1 MSFSAQ
7 ILGSLEPPSNS
18 QLFLPWYEIWFP
30 VGLSCYERC
39 MRERRKNLICQEVC
53 LQMPMKCYIFF
64 PFFYAFSLFLF
75 SKNAFV
81 GSICLF
87 FSCTG
92 SVIFDGADFFGGRK
106 FFAGKF
112 LAKTIQNP
120 DFFTKQLLLCR
131 TSDLRSILRS
141 WFLFITWDFSDGK
154 CQNGSWVLLTFLH
167 FPSFLHFYLL
177 DSFHQINFL
186 LQKMNQ
192 EKSFCFH
199 AINWICPNY

>member
-18 QLFLPWYEIWFP
+18 QLFFYHDTRFGFP
-30 VGLSCYERC
+30 SDCLSYERC
-39 MRERRKNLICQEVC
+39 MRERRKNLSYVC
-53 LQMPMKCYIFF
+53 LQMLMKCYIFS
-64 PFFYAFSLFLF
+64 FFICFFFLFLF
-75 SKNAFV
+75 STNAFI

-87 FSCTG
+87 LSCTG
-92 SVIFDGADFFGGRK
+92 NVIFDGADFFGGRK
-106 FFAGKF
+106 FFAGRF

-154 CQNGSWVLLTFLH
+154 CENGSWVLLTFLH
-167 FPSFLHFYLL
+167 FLSFLHFYLL

-186 LQKMNQ
+186 H
-192 EKSFCFH
+192 EKDESRKKFLFSFH
-199 AINWICPNY
+199 QLDLP